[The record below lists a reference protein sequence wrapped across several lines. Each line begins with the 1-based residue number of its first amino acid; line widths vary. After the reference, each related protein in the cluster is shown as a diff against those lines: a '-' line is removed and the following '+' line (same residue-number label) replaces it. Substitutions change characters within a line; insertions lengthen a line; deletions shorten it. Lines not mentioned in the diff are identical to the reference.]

1 MREAGWEAL
10 SVLAIQSLAAAS
22 AGCLVLLTLDVFGLS
37 QITSLASW
45 NSPVGR
51 LLSAPAVHQLCVE
64 NQTKVRGGGTTC
76 SHPVIIVGDK

>member
-51 LLSAPAVHQLCVE
+51 LLSAQVHQLCVE
-64 NQTKVRGGGTTC
+64 NQTKVRGGGTAC
-76 SHPVIIVGDK
+76 SRPVIIVGDK